1 LICIIFNSLSKTLRA
16 TKGEIEMAIINGTP
30 GDDNAQ
36 FGGSNLIGT
45 SEDDD
50 IFGFA
55 GNDLLNGGA
64 GNDFLLGGQGNDDLN
79 GQQGNDF
86 LEGGAGNDFL
96 GGGAGD
102 NVLNGGDGDD
112 TVGIFLSFVEV
123 AGTNALDGGAGNDL
137 LLGESGTDVL
147 NGGAGND
154 SLEGSFGFNTLIGG
168 SGNDSYLI
176 VQNPGS
182 SGNDVVV
189 EAANGGIDTIETT
202 LNIILPANV
211 ENLTMRLSTNGT
223 GNELNNSITGTE
235 FSGGRAILSGLDGN
249 DTITGGRISN
259 DILAGGNGNDILT
272 GRGGSDLL
280 LGGAGAD
287 RFRFFAPD
295 EGVDIIADFVAK
307 DDSIRVSAAG
317 FGGGLTAGGAI
328 SAAQFRLGS
337 IAADASDRFIYNN
350 NGALF
355 FDVDGAGGAGQVQIA
370 TLIGAPTITTADI
383 ITI

>member
-1 LICIIFNSLSKTLRA
+1 
-16 TKGEIEMAIINGTP
+16 MAIINGTP
-30 GDDNAQ
+30 GDDNSQ

-45 SEDDD
+45 SGDDD

-55 GNDLLNGGA
+55 GNDLINGGA
-64 GNDFLLGGQGNDDLN
+64 GNDFLLGGQGNDDLS

-86 LEGGAGNDFL
+86 LDGGAGNDFL
-96 GGGAGD
+96 SGGAGD

-112 TVGIFLSFVEV
+112 TVGIFLFSGEV
-123 AGTNALDGGAGNDL
+123 AGTNILDGGAGNDL
-137 LLGESGTDVL
+137 LIGGSGTDVL

-154 SLEGSFGFNTLIGG
+154 TLQGAFGFNTLIGG

-176 VQNPGS
+176 AQLPDS
-182 SGNDVVV
+182 FGNDVVV

-202 LNIILPANV
+202 LNFTLPANV
-211 ENLTMRLSTNGT
+211 ENLKLISTTNGT
-223 GNELNNSITGTE
+223 GNELNNSITGSE
-235 FSGGRAILSGLDGN
+235 FNTGGSILSGLDGN
-249 DTITGGRISN
+249 DTITGGRFGN
-259 DILAGGNGNDILT
+259 DILVGGNGNDILT
-272 GRGGSDLL
+272 GRGGNDRL

-287 RFRFFAPD
+287 RFRFFAPN
-295 EGVDIIADFVAK
+295 EGADIIADFVAK
-307 DDSIRVSAAG
+307 DDSIRISAAG
-317 FGGGLTAGGAI
+317 FGGGLTAGRAI

-355 FDVDGAGGAGQVQIA
+355 FDVDGAGGAAQVQIA

-383 ITI
+383 III